1 MCENDFDNDAVLDLV
16 DVCPESSEVTLTD
29 FRAYQTVILDPE
41 GEAQID
47 PNWVV
52 LNQVSL
58 EDENFNRTLAL
69 IILGRI
75 NFLPFDRHKY
85 IVNLTNYLNDLQL

>member
-69 IILGRI
+69 IILRRI
-75 NFLPFDRHKY
+75 NF
-85 IVNLTNYLNDLQL
+85 